1 MALSNPIWGE
11 ERIANELLFKLG
23 ICVSPR
29 TVRKYMPKWPG
40 GQPRSDQRWSTFVRN
55 HAAAILACDFCV
67 VVTATFRLLYVLVV
81 IEHQTRRIVHCNVTT
96 HPTAEWTLQQLREA
110 IPSDHGYRF
119 LIHDR
124 DGIFSPQLDQ
134 SVVNMG
140 LRVLRTPPR
149 SPQANSLCEHVIGTL
164 RRECLDFM
172 IPPTESHLRAGMKRW
187 VAHYNQGRP
196 HASLGPGIPDP
207 PSVLPVT
214 PHEHRHI
221 IPGYLKVVAHPVL
234 GGLHHD
240 YGLVPK
246 AT

>member
-1 MALSNPIWGE
+1 
-11 ERIANELLFKLG
+11 
-23 ICVSPR
+23 
-29 TVRKYMPKWPG
+29 
-40 GQPRSDQRWSTFVRN
+40 
-55 HAAAILACDFCV
+55 
-67 VVTATFRLLYVLVV
+67 VLVV

-124 DGIFSPQLDQ
+124 DGIFSPQRDQ

-246 AT
+246 AA